1 MGGAVALAALALTFG
16 AFDPELDAAHGPASG
31 LSIGLGVERLQDDFG
46 VALRVGSPRF
56 LDDRLSIVLT
66 GGAGWYPDLRAL
78 PMSVEEQDYSAWSLY
93 GRARLCLE
101 ASIPIA
107 FSAGRLY
114 ATLGPSAVLLSRQ
127 LSTKRIGF
135 GGYGAIGVELFAGD
149 AHRAYLF
156 SFYAELGAVAHAASA
171 DVSNRAG
178 APMMTDATV
187 DRAIATG
194 LAIGG
199 GVRVYLWR

>member
-1 MGGAVALAALALTFG
+1 MGGAVALAALALTLG
-16 AFDPELDAAHGPASG
+16 AYDPELDAAHGPATG
-31 LSIGLGVERLQDDFG
+31 LSLGLGVDRLQDDFG
-46 VALRVGSPRF
+46 VSLRVGSPRF
-56 LDDRLSIVLT
+56 LDDHLSIVLT
-66 GGAGWYPDLRAL
+66 GGLGWYPDLRAL
-78 PMSVEEQDYSAWSLY
+78 PASVEEQDFSAWSLY

-114 ATLGPSAVLLSRQ
+114 AAIGPSAVLLSRQ
-127 LSTKRIGF
+127 LSTTRLGF
-135 GGYGAIGVELFAGD
+135 GAYGALGIELFAGD
-149 AHRAYLF
+149 AHRAFLF

-171 DVSNRAG
+171 DISNRIG

-187 DRAIATG
+187 DRPIATG
-194 LAIGG
+194 LALGG